1 MTKRHTHIGEFGCRV
16 DSGWQIRNRGREH
29 ESTQSAI
36 DESTAE
42 TAPVPDAR
50 NGVAERTPE
59 EMVAKGIARVKK
71 QFLRPPPIKALSND
85 QNDAAAK
92 SAAGICPEVAKR
104 GDVSRCP
111 YNDKCRFSHDIE
123 AYKAQKPEDIEGE
136 CPFMTAQETCPYGLA
151 CRFLGSD
158 KDGVEGGDLSA
169 RRRSSEL
176 NGLTKDVQ
184 KLLWK
189 NKMKFPKADAKLK
202 ALGLEVLTY
211 IILLPLIM
219 SLSLYVCAR
228 TESDRSLRLHPR
240 EKKLIDFREKL
251 YLAPL
256 TTVGNLP
263 FRRVCKVFGADIIC
277 GEMAMCTN
285 LLQCNFRMEI
295 GSSIRMG
302 TAEVTFIRGFVCV
315 QICGSYP
322 DTVAHTVDLIDQ
334 ECQLDFIDIN
344 MGCPIDIVVNKGAG
358 SALLTKPMRMKG
370 IVQAASGTVD
380 SPITIKA
387 PEALPVL
394 GNGDIFS
401 YVDWKKH
408 QAECPEL
415 STCMIALSTCMI
427 ARGALI
433 KPWSFTEIKEQRHWD
448 ISSVER
454 LNILKD
460 YVRLGLEHWGSDT
473 KVGLVSMSQVWR
485 QVFSVRKA

>member
-285 LLQCNFRMEI
+285 LLQ
-295 GSSIRMG
+295 
-302 TAEVTFIRGFVCV
+302 
-315 QICGSYP
+315 ICGSYP

>member
-1 MTKRHTHIGEFGCRV
+1 MTKRHTQIGEFGCRV

-169 RRRSSEL
+169 RRRSSEV

-202 ALGLEVLTY
+202 ALGLE
-211 IILLPLIM
+211 
-219 SLSLYVCAR
+219 
-228 TESDRSLRLHPR
+228 SDRSLRLHPR

-251 YLAPL
+251 YLAAL

-263 FRRVCKVFGADIIC
+263 FRRVCKVLGADITC
-277 GEMAMCTN
+277 VSHFSK
-285 LLQCNFRMEI
+285 CNFRMEI

-302 TAEVTFIRGFVCV
+302 TAQVTFIRGFVCV

-334 ECQLDFIDIN
+334 ECQVDFIDIN

-358 SALLTKPMRMKG
+358 SALLTKPMLMKG

-380 SPITIKA
+380 SPITIKCA
-387 PEALPVL
+387 RKGPEALPVL

-401 YVDWKKH
+401 YVDWNKH

-415 STCMIALSTCMI
+415 STCMIA
-427 ARGALI
+427 RGALI
-433 KPWSFTEIKEQRHWD
+433 KVCT
-448 ISSVER
+448 
-454 LNILKD
+454 L
-460 YVRLGLEHWGSDT
+460 
-473 KVGLVSMSQVWR
+473 
-485 QVFSVRKA
+485 

>member
-169 RRRSSEL
+169 RRRSSEV

-202 ALGLEVLTY
+202 ALGL
-211 IILLPLIM
+211 
-219 SLSLYVCAR
+219 
-228 TESDRSLRLHPR
+228 ESDRSLRLHPR

>member
-277 GEMAMCTN
+277 VSHFSK
-285 LLQCNFRMEI
+285 CNFRMEI